1 MKKIVFTFILLLVA
15 SLSASVVDAYPS
27 QAILD
32 NKTPIVDIRT
42 PSEWKE
48 TGLLQ
53 GAIPIMF
60 FDEKGGYNAEA
71 FINELNKKV
80 DTKKPFAL
88 ICRTGSRTKMVA
100 NFLSQEFNYTVTNLQ
115 GGMMFVQGKK
125 LPVLPYK

>member
-1 MKKIVFTFILLLVA
+1 LKKIVFTFILLLVA

-71 FINELNKKV
+71 FINELNKKI

>member
-1 MKKIVFTFILLLVA
+1 LKKIVFTFILLLVA